1 MHGRTGIKK
10 KKKIMRLYVD
20 EAIDIFFTLKGSD
33 SKIKLQKSSVKGQKT
48 TVFLNTCRI
57 NAK

>member
-1 MHGRTGIKK
+1 MHGWTGIKK
-10 KKKIMRLYVD
+10 KKRLYAD
-20 EAIDIFFTLKGSD
+20 EAIDIFTLKGSD
-33 SKIKLQKSSVKGQKT
+33 SKIKLQKSSFKGQET